1 LHRSTLAKRAWLIL
15 LLAIAISYGYGLGH
29 APLVGADEPRYAE
42 VAREMFLRHDLV
54 TPTLGGHTWFEKP
67 ALPYWTAMASYR
79 LFGVTEQAAR
89 LGALCAGLLT
99 VLLLSVLAGH
109 VEQRA
114 DESLRGYRL
123 MATATAATCAGLVV
137 FARALNFDIFIT
149 LATTGALVCFLMAEL
164 TTVRRT
170 RLLLLAGFYV
180 CIGGGLLAKGLLG
193 IVLPLGIVAL
203 YYLLRRER
211 PKVWATLLW
220 GLPLACAVAGVWYA
234 PVIMRHGR
242 TFINEFFIQQHFARY
257 VSNKYHHPQPF
268 YFYLPIL
275 ALLVLPWTAFLV
287 AALTDARRWR
297 WRGDSA
303 MDKLRVFALAW
314 VVLPVAFFSLSGSK
328 LPGYI
333 LPALP
338 GAALLVGERLTHY
351 RNGLNGARAMRA
363 TGVLLLLFAVGL
375 LGYDRRTHII
385 SLNCALLIATPTAFA
400 GLCAVLRPQAR
411 RLCVW
416 STVTGTLAVI
426 VLIAACAIVPAT
438 EHESVRELLRQ
449 ADARG
454 YAAAPVYGL
463 HTIDR
468 TAEFYA
474 AGRLAYD
481 AKGEPVTFDW
491 AGYVA
496 EAARR
501 RADAVL
507 VIVPVE
513 YVWQLTGYSSLVCDV
528 IGNNGHV
535 ALVAARAR

>member
-1 LHRSTLAKRAWLIL
+1 LTLAKRAWLIL
-15 LLAIAISYGYGLGH
+15 MLAVVFSYGYGLGH

-42 VAREMFLRHDLV
+42 VAREMFLRHDHV

-67 ALPYWTAMASYR
+67 ALPYWAAMASYR

-114 DESLRGYRL
+114 DESLRGYKL
-123 MATATAATCAGLVV
+123 MTTATAATCAGLVV
-137 FARALNFDIFIT
+137 FSRALNFDIFIT
-149 LATTGALVCFLMAEL
+149 LATTGALVCFLTAEL
-164 TTVRRT
+164 TIVRCT
-170 RLLLLAGFYV
+170 RLLLLAGFYG
-180 CIGGGLLAKGLLG
+180 CIGVGLLAKGLLG
-193 IVLPLGIVAL
+193 IVLPLGVVVL
-203 YYLLRRER
+203 YYLLRREW
-211 PKVWATLLW
+211 PKFWATLLW

-268 YFYLPIL
+268 YFYLPVL
-275 ALLVLPWTAFLV
+275 ASFALPWTAFLC
-287 AALTDARRWR
+287 AALAGAQRWR
-297 WRGDSA
+297 WRGNEPI
-303 MDKLRVFALAW
+303 DKLRVFACAW
-314 VVLPVAFFSLSGSK
+314 VFVPVAFFSLSGSK

-338 GAALLVGERLTHY
+338 GAALLAGERLLSYLRGEGGQLT
-351 RNGLNGARAMRA
+351 MRA
-363 TGVLLLLFAVGL
+363 TGLLLLFFAACTIGYGL
-375 LGYDRRTHII
+375 SSTPVSHTCVYLVATLPTLAGIVALARPQWRQLCAWSATGAALSMVVAI
-385 SLNCALLIATPTAFA
+385 SACAL
-400 GLCAVLRPQAR
+400 
-411 RLCVW
+411 
-416 STVTGTLAVI
+416 
-426 VLIAACAIVPAT
+426 VPAT
-438 EHESVRELLRQ
+438 RSHSVRDLLRA
-449 ADARG
+449 ADAQG
-454 YAAAPVYGL
+454 YSAAPVYGL

-468 TAEFYA
+468 TAQFYA

-481 AKGEPVTFDW
+481 AKGEPVMFDW

-496 EAARR
+496 EEARR
-501 RADAVL
+501 RSDVVL
-507 VIVPVE
+507 VIVPIE

-528 IGNNGHV
+528 IGNNGQV

>member
-1 LHRSTLAKRAWLIL
+1 
-15 LLAIAISYGYGLGH
+15 
-29 APLVGADEPRYAE
+29 
-42 VAREMFLRHDLV
+42 
-54 TPTLGGHTWFEKP
+54 
-67 ALPYWTAMASYR
+67 
-79 LFGVTEQAAR
+79 
-89 LGALCAGLLT
+89 
-99 VLLLSVLAGH
+99 
-109 VEQRA
+109 
-114 DESLRGYRL
+114 
-123 MATATAATCAGLVV
+123 
-137 FARALNFDIFIT
+137 
-149 LATTGALVCFLMAEL
+149 
-164 TTVRRT
+164 
-170 RLLLLAGFYV
+170 
-180 CIGGGLLAKGLLG
+180 
-193 IVLPLGIVAL
+193 
-203 YYLLRRER
+203 
-211 PKVWATLLW
+211 
-220 GLPLACAVAGVWYA
+220 
-234 PVIMRHGR
+234 
-242 TFINEFFIQQHFARY
+242 
-257 VSNKYHHPQPF
+257 
-268 YFYLPIL
+268 
-275 ALLVLPWTAFLV
+275 
-287 AALTDARRWR
+287 
-297 WRGDSA
+297 
-303 MDKLRVFALAW
+303 
-314 VVLPVAFFSLSGSK
+314 
-328 LPGYI
+328 
-333 LPALP
+333 
-338 GAALLVGERLTHY
+338 
-351 RNGLNGARAMRA
+351 
-363 TGVLLLLFAVGL
+363 LLFAVGL